1 LRFGANSGS
10 ESLIALYIAGDSF
23 SRPYVHP
30 ARAALPLVLSNFFN
44 LQKKSNLLQKIY

>member
-1 LRFGANSGS
+1 MRTGANSGS

-30 ARAALPLVLSNFFN
+30 ARAALPKDSFTRVGQAEQPVFL
-44 LQKKSNLLQKIY
+44 